1 MWDVGV
7 DTIQVSGRMFL
18 TTFASKLFRIFIE
31 TQEIL
36 FISADM
42 FVSFARCRLLRYLNT
57 QRRVKTACN
66 HSFQGFEH

>member
-36 FISADM
+36 F
-42 FVSFARCRLLRYLNT
+42 LLTCSCHLPD
-57 QRRVKTACN
+57 VD
-66 HSFQGFEH
+66 